1 MLRRIL
7 WTALAAG
14 LVAGVF
20 VSLAQQVE
28 VVPLILEAETY
39 EAGAADHHEAATGT
53 GGEHEHDGGAWAP
66 SDGLER
72 VLFTFL
78 ANLLTAIGFAL
89 LLGAGFALYGGP
101 VDARRGALWG
111 LAGFAAFALAPAI
124 GLAPELPGSVAAE
137 VGARQV
143 WWLGTAVATAGGI
156 ALIVFARAKW
166 LKALG
171 VVLIAVPH
179 LIGAPA
185 PEGHGGTA
193 PPELAAEFAIASL
206 VIAALFWAVLGTAS
220 GYFYRRLS

>member
-1 MLRRIL
+1 M
-7 WTALAAG
+7 
-14 LVAGVF
+14 
-20 VSLAQQVE
+20 
-28 VVPLILEAETY
+28 
-39 EAGAADHHEAATGT
+39 
-53 GGEHEHDGGAWAP
+53 
-66 SDGLER
+66 
-72 VLFTFL
+72 
-78 ANLLTAIGFAL
+78 TAIGFAL

-111 LAGFAAFALAPAI
+111 MAGFAAFVLAPAI

-179 LIGAPA
+179 LIGAPR
-185 PEGHGGTA
+185 PDGHGGAA
-193 PPELAAEFAIASL
+193 PPELAAEFAVASL
-206 VIAALFWAVLGTAS
+206 VIAAMFWAVLGTAS

>member
-1 MLRRIL
+1 MLRRVL

-14 LVAGVF
+14 LIAGVF

-39 EAGAADHHEAATGT
+39 EAGAAPHDEAVAGA

-66 SDGLER
+66 SDGIER
-72 VLFTFL
+72 TLFTFL
-78 ANLLTAIGFAL
+78 SNFLTAVGFAL

-111 LAGFAAFALAPAI
+111 LAGFAAFALAPAV
-124 GLAPELPGSVAAE
+124 GLAPELPGSMAADL
-137 VGARQV
+137 GARQV

-156 ALIVFARAKW
+156 ALIVFAQAKW

-171 VVLIAVPH
+171 TVLIALPH
-179 LIGAPA
+179 LIGAPV
-185 PEGHGGTA
+185 PDGHGGA
-193 PPELAAEFAIASL
+193 VPPELAAEFAVASL
-206 VIAALFWAVLGTAS
+206 VIAALFWAVLGATS